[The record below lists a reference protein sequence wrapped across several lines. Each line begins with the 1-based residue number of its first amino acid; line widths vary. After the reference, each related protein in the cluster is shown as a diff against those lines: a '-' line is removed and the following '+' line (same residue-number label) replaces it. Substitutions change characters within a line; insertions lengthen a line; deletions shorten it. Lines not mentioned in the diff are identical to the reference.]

1 MPGREPMNS
10 DQITVVVTTFNRKQW
25 VERAVRSVLEQTRP
39 ADEIIVVDDGSTD
52 GTGTRIQKRF
62 PQVRYIRQENRGIS
76 EARNHGIENGTGSW
90 FGFLDSDDIW
100 LPKKLESQIRA
111 LQDNP
116 EYRIC
121 HTNEIWIRRG
131 KRVNPKKVHQ
141 KSGGDLF
148 EKCLPLCLIS
158 PSSILMHREIFDR
171 VGLFD
176 PELPVCEDYDLWLR
190 VSAYYP
196 VLYIEEPL
204 IVKYGG
210 HADQLSRKY
219 WGMDRFRI
227 AALEKLIASEYLDNR
242 KRIAALQMIVHKI
255 RIFLNGARKRDKEES
270 IAVYQEKFDHYQERL
285 VDLTN

>member
-1 MPGREPMNS
+1 MGCEPMNG

-62 PQVRYIRQENRGIS
+62 PQVRYIRQENQGIS
-76 EARNHGIENGTGSW
+76 AARNHGIENGTGSW

-242 KRIAALQMIVHKI
+242 RRTAALQMIVHKI